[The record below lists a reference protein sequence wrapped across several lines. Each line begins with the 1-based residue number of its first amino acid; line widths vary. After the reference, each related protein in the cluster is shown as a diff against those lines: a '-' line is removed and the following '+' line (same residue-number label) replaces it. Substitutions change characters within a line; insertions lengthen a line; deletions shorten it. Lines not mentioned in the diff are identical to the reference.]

1 MSANQTNEA
10 THAMAAGCIFETLE
24 SASVSS
30 ILEASELGPGAHAD
44 DNLFEFGPHRR
55 WAWRRRARAGPGKLN
70 FTLDRSVIK
79 THFVSP

>member
-44 DNLFEFGPHRR
+44 DNLFEFDPHRR
-55 WAWRRRARAGPGKLN
+55 
-70 FTLDRSVIK
+70 
-79 THFVSP
+79 